1 MKISANTNRPQQISG
16 MTDSE
21 NDLVCQV
28 YMDLFRTKD
37 PLSADTTISISQED
51 MLANLRIL
59 YAVCAKVFPET
70 GYCQGINY
78 ISVIFYKIMKTGAAN
93 SHEAEQMAFKCM
105 IAFILKKKLKG
116 LYVKKVNEYH
126 LQNFMLKQLLK
137 QHLPALHTHLVKSLQ
152 MQTEMVTT
160 QWILTMFTGWISDQS
175 YILPILDNFMIPMDG
190 KVEKRENEIGDT
202 KQRNLD
208 NSRRSWIFIF
218 SVILA
223 LFKFNEE
230 KLLKMG
236 DFGVVA

>member
-1 MKISANTNRPQQISG
+1 
-16 MTDSE
+16 
-21 NDLVCQV
+21 
-28 YMDLFRTKD
+28 
-37 PLSADTTISISQED
+37 
-51 MLANLRIL
+51 
-59 YAVCAKVFPET
+59 
-70 GYCQGINY
+70 
-78 ISVIFYKIMKTGAAN
+78 
-93 SHEAEQMAFKCM
+93 
-105 IAFILKKKLKG
+105 
-116 LYVKKVNEYH
+116 
-126 LQNFMLKQLLK
+126 
-137 QHLPALHTHLVKSLQ
+137 
-152 MQTEMVTT
+152 MVTT
-160 QWILTMFTGWISDQS
+160 QWILTMFTGWISDQR